1 MNCVNIIGNLCD
13 NPILRHTKDGTPVC
27 GFTVAVNRKQ
37 TQAQRQNNERPDADF
52 FNVTAWRNLGE
63 NCAKF
68 LGKGK
73 KVAVSGSV
81 SLRTWENEGRHG
93 ASLEVLASDVEF
105 LSPKVS
111 DAVEES
117 PAPVVHSGGF
127 TQVETDDLP
136 F

>member
-1 MNCVNIIGNLCD
+1 M
-13 NPILRHTKDGTPVC
+13 
-27 GFTVAVNRKQ
+27 NRKQ

-73 KVAVSGSV
+73 KVAVIGSV
-81 SLRTWENEGRHG
+81 SLRTWDNEGKHG
-93 ASLEVLASDVEF
+93 ASLEVNADNVEF

-117 PAPVVHSGGF
+117 PAPVVQPGGF
-127 TQVETDDLP
+127 TKVETDELP
-136 F
+136 FV